1 LILYRQKLFN
11 TISSEQPI
19 KEKQILIRRSF
30 FVLFCL
36 VLFVIHNLCTGF
48 IQHSF
53 DYDFDNEYQL
63 EDVELIH
70 RHMLLIRD
78 PVEVLSAWGANKD
91 VHGDNPTS
99 DELGICSLL
108 AIYSKLESKPNGV
121 KPVVVD
127 SDELANDP
135 KNMLSY
141 LCECLSIEYSDS
153 MLSWKSGEHK
163 CDGPW
168 ATWWYHSVHMS
179 NGWSLPSS
187 QNTQQT
193 KKYRTLNPVLMPALK
208 ISLPAYLFLSQLTQ
222 SYTRRG
228 PPPSEIYEDPRN
240 ENLLVWI
247 GAPKRG
253 RLIPR
258 SMAGVSPWDSSV
270 QGGDGCWEGLR
281 GMPILLDVLTFFL
294 FIYARVILT
303 IIPFSSNLL

>member
-1 LILYRQKLFN
+1 MSSYTTKIKFLF
-11 TISSEQPI
+11 IVPFLFYYSS
-19 KEKQILIRRSF
+19 
-30 FVLFCL
+30 FV
-36 VLFVIHNLCTGF
+36 

-53 DYDFDNEYQL
+53 LYDFDSEYQL

-108 AIYSKLESKPNGV
+108 AIYSKLESKLNGV
-121 KPVVVD
+121 KPMVVD
-127 SDELANDP
+127 SNELANDP
-135 KNMLSY
+135 KKMLSY
-141 LCECLSIEYSDS
+141 LCECLSIEYSES

-168 ATWWYHSVHMS
+168 AKWWYHSVHES
-179 NGWSLPSS
+179 DGWRLPSS
-187 QNTQQT
+187 QNTQRT
-193 KKYRTLNPVLMPALK
+193 KKYRTLNPVLMPALQ

-222 SYTRRG
+222 SYQQRG
-228 PPPSEIYEDPRN
+228 PPPIEIYEDPRN

-253 RLIPR
+253 RLLPR

-270 QGGDGCWEGLR
+270 QGGDGAWEGLR
-281 GMPILLDVLTFFL
+281 GMSILEG
-294 FIYARVILT
+294 I
-303 IIPFSSNLL
+303 